1 MNGQSR
7 HLSVSHGGSSHP
19 GAGGKAHLYFT
30 HLSLCALL
38 VSVRL
43 KGTQY
48 PSVTL
53 QEPRGEAPLGQLQ
66 RTGSRLE
73 FHFLFPQGDFR
84 PSGPTSVA
92 GRTLFPRPPALEGL
106 RPVECGPRRAR
117 PKEGTLSWHPPR
129 PRRASSPGACL
140 WPSSVTAASSL
151 VRSSWPSFPETVNSE
166 KHFLTL
172 QGSPR

>member
-1 MNGQSR
+1 MNGPFR

-19 GAGGKAHLYFT
+19 GAGGKARLYFT
-30 HLSLCALL
+30 RLSLCALL

-43 KGTQY
+43 QGVQS
-48 PSVTL
+48 PSGTL
-53 QEPRGEAPLGQLQ
+53 QEPRGEGPLGELQ
-66 RTGSRLE
+66 MTGSRLE

-84 PSGPTSVA
+84 PSGPASVA
-92 GRTLFPRPPALEGL
+92 GCTLSRQPPVLEGL
-106 RPVECGPRRAR
+106 CPMECGPRRAR
-117 PKEGTLSWHPPR
+117 PKEGTLSWHPW
-129 PRRASSPGACL
+129 PRRTSSPGTCL

-151 VRSSWPSFPETVNSE
+151 VCSSWPSFPETVNSE